1 VDLITT
7 SGRNRVEFSEK
18 LQQLRKQNNMTQE
31 ELAGQLF
38 VSRTAIS
45 KWESGKGYPNIES
58 LKSIS
63 KLYEVSIDDLLSNEE
78 LITLA
83 TAENQSNMRNV
94 FGFVFS
100 ILDFM
105 AIAFIFL
112 PLYGQPRGDYIYSV
126 SLLDYY
132 DTSLTIRSI
141 YYVIYIIMA
150 LVGLAGFVI
159 QFLEKD
165 NYLKINKYISVGI
178 HTFAI
183 IFFIMTRQPYVTF
196 FLFMFFII
204 KVILLI
210 KNQRIK

>member
-1 VDLITT
+1 M
-7 SGRNRVEFSEK
+7 EFSEK

-63 KLYEVSIDDLLSNEE
+63 KVFLVSIDDLLSNEE

-83 TAENQSNMRNV
+83 TSENQSNMRNA
-94 FGFVFS
+94 FGFVFNV
-100 ILDFM
+100 LDFM

-132 DTSLTIRSI
+132 DTSLVIRSI
-141 YYVIYIIMA
+141 YYIIYILMA
-150 LVGLAGFVI
+150 VIGIAGLII
-159 QFLEKD
+159 QFLEKEK
-165 NYLKINKYISVGI
+165 YLKINKYFSVGVHVI
-178 HTFAI
+178 AI
-183 IFFIMTRQPYVTF
+183 LFFIMTRQPYVTA
-196 FLFMFFII
+196 FLFMFFMI
-204 KVILLI
+204 KVLLMI
-210 KNQRIK
+210 KNEKIK

>member
-1 VDLITT
+1 M
-7 SGRNRVEFSEK
+7 EFSEK

-63 KLYEVSIDDLLSNEE
+63 KLFAVSIDDLLSNEE

-83 TAENQSNMRNV
+83 TAENQSNMRII
-94 FGFVFS
+94 FGFVFNV
-100 ILDFM
+100 LDFM

-126 SLLDYY
+126 SLFDYY
-132 DTSLTIRSI
+132 DTTLVIRSI
-141 YYVIYIIMA
+141 YYVIYISMA
-150 LVGLAGFVI
+150 LIGIAGFII
-159 QFLEKD
+159 QLLEKEK
-165 NYLKINKYISVGI
+165 YLRINKYISLGI
-178 HTFAI
+178 HTLAI
-183 IFFIMTRQPYVTF
+183 VFLIMTRQPYITF
-196 FLFMFFII
+196 FLFMFFMI
-204 KVILLI
+204 KVIMLI
-210 KNQRIK
+210 KNQRI